1 MHSKSV
7 PDDWSHVLLYR
18 GREEEGE
25 NIVGQVECGRTVV
38 MSHRAQLFREDAK
51 KHVDKVYRCTYVR
64 MPD

>member
-18 GREEEGE
+18 GREEGG

-38 MSHRAQLFREDAK
+38 MSH
-51 KHVDKVYRCTYVR
+51 
-64 MPD
+64 